1 MYSMDMMT
9 GTNMMISGEVGN
21 LQSQLQKLRVQQTD
35 LDHQLNNSVRSK
47 AGALNMDFF
56 RIKKQQEEVREQVV
70 KIHGMLRPDI
80 IA

>member
-1 MYSMDMMT
+1 MYNMDMMT
-9 GTNMMISGEVGN
+9 ETNMMISGEVGN
-21 LQSQLQKLRVQQTD
+21 LQSQLQKLKVQQTD
-35 LDHQLNNSVRSK
+35 LDDQLNNSVRSK
-47 AGALNMDFF
+47 EGALNMDFF

>member
-1 MYSMDMMT
+1 MMEI
-9 GTNMMISGEVGN
+9 NMMVSGEVGN
-21 LQSQLQKLRVQQTD
+21 LQSQLQKLRKQQTD
-35 LDHQLNNSVRSK
+35 LDHQLDNSVRSK

>member
-1 MYSMDMMT
+1 MMV
-9 GTNMMISGEVGN
+9 SGEVGN
-21 LQSQLQKLRVQQTD
+21 LQLQLQKLRKQQTD
-35 LDHQLNNSVRSK
+35 LDHQLSTSVRSK

-56 RIKKQQEEVREQVV
+56 RIKKQKAEVRDQVI